1 MKTLV
6 GWRMNLPRSG
16 RDPRRFLLWAMW
28 LVLGLYLVN
37 LLWPGG
43 GFSGVMN
50 DRLRLL
56 ALWGPVAVCGLAVCR
71 ARGGLALIF
80 VSLALASFAAGT
92 SYFVLTVA
100 GTGEVPSLS
109 GADVGWLLFYP
120 LILGGLFLILLGRR
134 RLVWPVLVDGLIGSL
149 GAAAVLSVVLSPLLT
164 AAGGVFSL
172 ATAVA
177 IAYPLFDLLVLAVAA
192 GIAAVPGL
200 ATGRQRASLMLGITI
215 FAVADVLYAFRI
227 ISGTYQSGTLLD
239 AGWIIGLCLIA
250 MWADDLGC
258 QGGTAARP
266 NSRSWAPVVPAVATA
281 AGFGVLI
288 MGTRISVSDLAVA
301 LAGGTLLAA
310 GVRTQLAFRQLVT
323 LTEVRRQSRTDELT
337 GLPNRR
343 ALYSDVPARL
353 DGPRGGRGAFLLLD
367 VDRFKEINDS
377 LGHDIGDLLLAQI
390 GNRLSRCVRAGDL
403 LARIGG
409 DEFAILLDGAGRE
422 QSETVAAKLRAALAQ
437 PFTLEGIVLQVSVS
451 VGIALFPD
459 EGNDLKVL
467 MRKADM
473 SMYRAKKSRSGHHVY
488 ASGDNSSGEERL
500 RTLQELRTALTE
512 DQLVLHYQP
521 KIDMAAG
528 EVEGVEA
535 LVRWN
540 HPGRGLLYPES
551 FLLLTEEAGLMNDL
565 TDCVLN
571 MALDQ
576 AAIWHS
582 RENPLTVAV
591 NLSASSFID
600 AELPERILAMIE
612 VRSLPSSALMVEIT
626 EESLMLDVGRAKDIL
641 SRLHGN
647 GIRIAIDDFGTG
659 YSSLAYLRDL
669 PINELKLDRSF
680 IVPMSEDPRAA
691 ALVAST
697 INLAHSLS
705 LMVVAEGV
713 ENALALDQLAGYGCD
728 QAQGFHIL
736 GPVPSAALE
745 EWLAARASTRA
756 APESHLGASLE
767 PQFPA

>member
-1 MKTLV
+1 MDD
-6 GWRMNLPRSG
+6 W
-16 RDPRRFLLWAMW
+16 LW
-28 LVLGLYLVN
+28 
-37 LLWPGG
+37 
-43 GFSGVMN
+43 
-50 DRLRLL
+50 LL
-56 ALWGPVAVCGLAVCR
+56 AQWGPVAVCGLAAWR
-71 ARGGLALIF
+71 ARGDLALVF
-80 VSLALASFAAGT
+80 VFLASASFAAGT
-92 SYFVLTVA
+92 TYYVLTVA
-100 GTGEVPSLS
+100 GTGEMPSPS

-120 LILGGLFLILLGRR
+120 LVLGGLFLSLLGRR
-134 RLVWPVLVDGLIGSL
+134 KLVWSVLVDGLIGSL
-149 GAAAVLSVVLSPLLT
+149 GAAAVLSVVLSPLLP

-172 ATAVA
+172 TTAVA
-177 IAYPLFDLLVLAVAA
+177 VAYPLFDLLVLAVAA
-192 GIAAVPGL
+192 GIVAVPGL
-200 ATGRQRASLMLGITI
+200 TTGRQRASLMLGITI
-215 FAVADVLYAFRI
+215 FATADVVYAFRI
-227 ISGTYQSGTLLD
+227 TSGTYQSGTLLD
-239 AGWIIGLCLIA
+239 AGWIISFCLIA
-250 MWADDLGC
+250 LWADDLGR
-258 QGGTAARP
+258 QGVAATRP
-266 NSRSWAPVVPAVATA
+266 KSRSWAPVVPAVATA
-281 AGFGVLI
+281 AGLGVLI
-288 MGTRISVSDLAVA
+288 MGTRIPVSDLAVA

-323 LTEVRRQSRTDELT
+323 FAEVRRQSRTDELT

-343 ALYSDVPARL
+343 ALYGDVPARL
-353 DGPRGGRGAFLLLD
+353 DAPRGGRGAFLLLD

-377 LGHDIGDLLLAQI
+377 LGHDVGDLLLAQV
-390 GNRLSRCVRAGDL
+390 GDRLSRCVRAGDL

-437 PFTLEGIVLQVSVS
+437 PFTLEGIALQVNVS
-451 VGIALFPD
+451 VGIALCPD

-473 SMYRAKKSRSGHHVY
+473 SMYKAKKSRSGHHVY
-488 ASGDNSSGEERL
+488 VSEDNSGGDDRL
-500 RTLQELRTALTE
+500 RTLQELRTALAE

-521 KIDMAAG
+521 KIDTVTG

-591 NLSASSFID
+591 NLSASSLID

-612 VRSLPSSALMVEIT
+612 VRSLPASALMVEIT
-626 EESLMLDVGRAKDIL
+626 EEFLMPDVGRAKDVL
-641 SRLHGN
+641 SRLHGS

-680 IVPMSEDPRAA
+680 IFPMSEDPRAA

-697 INLAHSLS
+697 ISLAHSLG
-705 LMVVAEGV
+705 LTVVAEGV
-713 ENALALDQLAGYGCD
+713 ENTLALDRLASYGCD

-745 EWLAARASTRA
+745 EWLAARASRRA
-756 APESHLGASLE
+756 APESHLGAGLGRSSPPE
-767 PQFPA
+767 AR

>member
-1 MKTLV
+1 
-6 GWRMNLPRSG
+6 
-16 RDPRRFLLWAMW
+16 MW

-43 GFSGVMN
+43 GFRGVVD

-56 ALWGPVAVCGLAVCR
+56 AMWGPVAVCGLAVCR

-80 VSLALASFAAGT
+80 VALAQASFAAGT

-109 GADVGWLLFYP
+109 AADVGWLLFYP
-120 LILGGLFLILLGRR
+120 LILGALFLILLGRR

-164 AAGGVFSL
+164 AAGGDFSL

-200 ATGRQRASLMLGITI
+200 ITGRQRASLMLGITI
-215 FAVADVLYAFRI
+215 FAVVDVLYAFQVT
-227 ISGTYQSGTLLD
+227 SGTYQSGTLLD

-250 MWADDLGC
+250 LWADDLGR
-258 QGGTAARP
+258 QGGAAARP
-266 NSRSWAPVVPAVATA
+266 KSRSRAPVIPAVATA
-281 AGFGVLI
+281 AGLGVLI
-288 MGTRISVSDLAVA
+288 MGTRIPMSDLSVA

-310 GVRTQLAFRQLVT
+310 GMRTQLAFRQLVT
-323 LTEVRRQSRTDELT
+323 FAEVRRQSRTDELT

-343 ALYSDVPARL
+343 ALYADVPTRL
-353 DGPRGGRGAFLLLD
+353 NAPGGGRGAFLLLD

-377 LGHDIGDLLLAQI
+377 LGHDVGDLLLAQAGDRI
-390 GNRLSRCVRAGDL
+390 SRCVSAGDL
-403 LARIGG
+403 LARVGG
-409 DEFAILLDGAGRE
+409 DEFAILLDGAGYE
-422 QSETVAAKLRAALAQ
+422 QSKTVAAKLRGVLAQ
-437 PFTLEGIVLQVSVS
+437 PFTFEGIALQVNVS
-451 VGIALFPD
+451 VGIVLFPE
-459 EGNDLKVL
+459 EGNDLTVL

-473 SMYRAKKSRSGHHVY
+473 AMYKAKKSRSGHHVY
-488 ASGDNSSGEERL
+488 VREDNSSGEDRL
-500 RTLQELRTALTE
+500 RTLQELRIALAE

-521 KIDMAAG
+521 KIDTVTG

-540 HPGRGLLYPES
+540 HPDGRLLYPDS
-551 FLLLTEEAGLMNDL
+551 FLLLTEEAGLMNEL
-565 TDCVLN
+565 TNQVLT

-591 NLSASSFID
+591 NLSASSLID
-600 AELPERILAMIE
+600 AELSERILAMLE
-612 VRSLPSSALMVEIT
+612 VRSLPASALMVEIT
-626 EESLMLDVGRAKDIL
+626 EEFLMPDVGHAKDVL
-641 SRLHGN
+641 SRLHG
-647 GIRIAIDDFGTG
+647 GGVRIAIDDFGTG
-659 YSSLAYLRDL
+659 YSSLSYLRDL
-669 PINELKLDRSF
+669 PVNEIKLDRSF
-680 IVPMSEDPRAA
+680 ILPMSEDPRAA

-697 INLAHSLS
+697 INLAHSLG
-705 LMVVAEGV
+705 LTVVAEGV
-713 ENALALDQLAGYGCD
+713 ENALALDHLASYGCD

-745 EWLAARASTRA
+745 KWLAVRTSTRA
-756 APESHLGASLE
+756 APSPIQEQAWHRSSPPEAR
-767 PQFPA
+767 

>member
-1 MKTLV
+1 
-6 GWRMNLPRSG
+6 
-16 RDPRRFLLWAMW
+16 MW

-43 GFSGVMN
+43 GFRGVMD

-56 ALWGPVAVCGLAVCR
+56 AMWGPVAVCGLAVYR

-80 VSLALASFAAGT
+80 VFLAEASFAAGT
-92 SYFVLTVA
+92 TYFVLIIA

-109 GADVGWLLFYP
+109 AADIGWLLFYP
-120 LILGGLFLILLGRR
+120 LALGGLFLILLGRR

-149 GAAAVLSVVLSPLLT
+149 GAAAALSVVLSPLLT
-164 AAGGVFSL
+164 GAVGDFTL

-200 ATGRQRASLMLGITI
+200 ITGRQRASLMLGIMI
-215 FAVADVLYAFRI
+215 FAVVDVLYAFQI
-227 ISGTYQSGTLLD
+227 TSGTYQSGTLLD

-250 MWADDLGC
+250 LWADDFGR
-258 QGGTAARP
+258 QGGAAARP
-266 NSRSWAPVVPAVATA
+266 KSRSGAPVIPAVATA
-281 AGFGVLI
+281 AGIVVLI
-288 MGTRISVSDLAVA
+288 MGTRTPVSDLSVA

-323 LTEVRRQSRTDELT
+323 FAEVRRQSRTDELT

-353 DGPRGGRGAFLLLD
+353 NARGGRRGAFLLLD

-377 LGHDIGDLLLAQI
+377 LGHDVGDLLLAQAGDRI
-390 GNRLSRCVRAGDL
+390 SRCVRAGDL
-403 LARIGG
+403 LARLGG

-437 PFTLEGIVLQVSVS
+437 PFTLEGLALQIKVS
-451 VGIALFPD
+451 VGIVLFPED
-459 EGNDLKVL
+459 GNDLKVL

-473 SMYRAKKSRSGHHVY
+473 AMYKAKQSRSGHHVY
-488 ASGDNSSGEERL
+488 VSGEDSSGEGRL
-500 RTLQELRTALTE
+500 RTLQELRIALAG

-521 KIDMAAG
+521 KIDTITG

-540 HPGRGLLYPES
+540 HPNRGLLYPDS
-551 FLLLTEEAGLMNDL
+551 FLLLTEEAGLMSEL
-565 TDCVLN
+565 TNQVLA

-591 NLSASSFID
+591 NLSASALID
-600 AELPERILAMIE
+600 AELPERIQAMIE
-612 VRSLPSSALMVEIT
+612 ARSLPASALMVEIT
-626 EESLMLDVGRAKDIL
+626 EEFLMPDVGRAKDVL
-641 SRLHGN
+641 SRLHESGV
-647 GIRIAIDDFGTG
+647 RIAIDDFGTG
-659 YSSLAYLRDL
+659 YSSLSYLRDL
-669 PINELKLDRSF
+669 PVNELKLDRSF

-697 INLAHSLS
+697 INLAHSLG
-705 LMVVAEGV
+705 LRVVAEGV
-713 ENALALDQLAGYGCD
+713 ESTLALDQLASYGCD
-728 QAQGFHIL
+728 QVQGFQIL

-745 EWLAARASTRA
+745 EWLAAPASMRA
-756 APESHLGASLE
+756 APESHLGAGLG
-767 PQFPA
+767 PQSPPEAR